1 MSAPTPRPLLESG
14 GVTPV
19 GHGRGILAPLA
30 LYFPYDSFVGLAQGL
45 ADLAKGNATTIY
57 AAMGI
62 TPIDCECNSTTPF
75 HDNAYDAA
83 IAISCGDVAPQND
96 TVAQL
101 QAYDASVQAI
111 NSLAD
116 IWGNERSFRSGWK
129 LHRED
134 RFKGPFGAPNTSFP
148 LFVIGNTADP
158 VTPIAGAQW
167 TADAFPGSV
176 LLTLDSPGIRHPPL
190 STINSI

>member
-1 MSAPTPRPLLESG
+1 LTSEGVDTDKDLQTFIDGCAAAGPDGCAFSASSSVEISANLDALSAAILIQPVP
-14 GVTPV
+14 VITPV
-19 GHGRGILAPLA
+19 SYGVVDYSFLKSFIFQA

-75 HDNAYDAA
+75 HDNVYDAV
-83 IAISCGDVAPQND
+83 IAISCGDAAPQND

-111 NSLAD
+111 YSLAD
-116 IWGNERSFRSGWK
+116 IWGNLRSFCS
-129 LHRED
+129 
-134 RFKGPFGAPNTSFP
+134 
-148 LFVIGNTADP
+148 
-158 VTPIAGAQW
+158 
-167 TADAFPGSV
+167 
-176 LLTLDSPGIRHPPL
+176 
-190 STINSI
+190 